1 METMAASSASNP
13 SRRAEP
19 PLARPAARR
28 RSRDR
33 AGSLLRGGVLAALV
47 AAPLALGSVHEPAF
61 VPLLAVSAVAG
72 LAAIGRS
79 RHGAAGAHVGP
90 LPGARLL
97 LALHAL
103 VLLQLLPLPPAV
115 LRMVSPGSFA
125 FYDRLSLV
133 PLAAWRP
140 VSVNPADT
148 ARGLC
153 FLAGMSLLYVAVFRE
168 FADDRWR
175 RRLCAAVVAA
185 GAVLAVVGLLQAASL
200 APTRI
205 YGLWRPRWDWGVFGP
220 YVSKNHY
227 AGYMVMAVP
236 LALAFAAEALFA
248 LRAEWRARRVGWM
261 ALGGAAGN
269 AFVRRAALALL
280 LAVGLL
286 AAQSRGGLA
295 AFAVGALALPL
306 ALRQRRAASGV
317 VLAVVVAAVAWMAQG
332 GMLQG
337 VEARGLSSNRLALW
351 ADAGRMARD
360 FPAFGAGFN
369 AFGSAY
375 VPYQR
380 VEAYEWYGEAHNEYL
395 QALLD
400 LGLVGAVLVAAL
412 LVVLFRRALRAARL
426 GPLDAGRLAGL
437 LALAAHNLVE
447 FNWQIPA
454 NAATFVALAA
464 LAARRGD
471 PEVSG
476 WGAIALTPPDRRA

>member
-1 METMAASSASNP
+1 
-13 SRRAEP
+13 
-19 PLARPAARR
+19 
-28 RSRDR
+28 
-33 AGSLLRGGVLAALV
+33 V
-47 AAPLALGSVHEPAF
+47 
-61 VPLLAVSAVAG
+61 
-72 LAAIGRS
+72 
-79 RHGAAGAHVGP
+79 
-90 LPGARLL
+90 L

-103 VLLQLLPLPPAV
+103 VLLQLVPLPPAV
-115 LRMVSPGSFA
+115 LRIVSPGSFA

-133 PLAAWRP
+133 PLAAWRAI
-140 VSVNPADT
+140 SVNPADT

-153 FLAGMSLLYVAVFRE
+153 FLAGMSLLYLAVFRE
-168 FADDRWR
+168 FADERWR
-175 RRLCAAVVAA
+175 RRLCAVVVAA

-236 LALAFAAEALFA
+236 LALAFAAEALLA
-248 LRAEWRARRVGWM
+248 LRAEWRARRVGWV
-261 ALGGAAGN
+261 ALGGPSGN

-280 LAVGLL
+280 LVVGLL

-306 ALRQRRAASGV
+306 ALRQRRAAGAV
-317 VLAVVVAAVAWMAQG
+317 VLAVVAAAVAWMVLG

-337 VEARGLSSNRLALW
+337 VEARGLRSNRLALW
-351 ADAGRMARD
+351 ADAGRMAGD
-360 FPAFGAGFN
+360 FPLFGAGFN

-380 VEAYEWYGEAHNEYL
+380 VDSYEWYGEAHNEYL

-400 LGLVGAVLVAAL
+400 LGLLGAGLVAAL
-412 LVVLFRRALRAARL
+412 LVTLFRRALRAARL
-426 GPLDAGRLAGL
+426 GALDAGRLAGL
-437 LALAAHNLVE
+437 LALGAHNVVE

-476 WGAIALTPPDRRA
+476 WGGIALTPPDRRA